1 MVVLFVF
8 NNQKIYIS
16 CLCLD
21 YFSLHKLFYCLF
33 LCLFASSVWLGWS
46 LHRLNQYRICKEL
59 ETYINI
65 DIHVLHPK
73 ETETLIFGENCRND
87 RVQFLKI
94 PGIHAHNLR
103 GWLYRA
109 GKHLHKSRDQGLR
122 QLLFVPLEKTTIV
135 VIHALC
141 TMHCSVIALKHVL
154 YMQFS

>member
-1 MVVLFVF
+1 MTYFHFMVVLFVF
-8 NNQKIYIS
+8 NNQKIYIN

-59 ETYINI
+59 ETYINL
-65 DIHVLHPK
+65 DIHVLRPK
-73 ETETLIFGENCRND
+73 ETETLVFGENCRND

-109 GKHLHKSRDQGLR
+109 GKHLHKSRDQG
-122 QLLFVPLEKTTIV
+122 FDFIITSV
-135 VIHALC
+135 VVRSPRENHYCCYTCILYNAL
-141 TMHCSVIALKHVL
+141 
-154 YMQFS
+154 

>member
-1 MVVLFVF
+1 MTYFHFMVVLFVF

-21 YFSLHKLFYCLF
+21 YFLLHKLFYCLF

-59 ETYINI
+59 ETYINL
-65 DIHVLHPK
+65 DIHVLRPK
-73 ETETLIFGENCRND
+73 ETETLVFGENYRND

-109 GKHLHKSRDQGLR
+109 GKHLHKSRDQG
-122 QLLFVPLEKTTIV
+122 FDFIITSV
-135 VIHALC
+135 VVRSPRENHYCCYTCIMYNAL
-141 TMHCSVIALKHVL
+141 
-154 YMQFS
+154 